1 MKKANVTSILLLL
14 FCVCVNR
21 FFSVNDCK
29 GVLVLYK
36 TAYVVCC
43 VFWLYFHRYLLRN
56 QRKLD
61 NVVLHTDP
69 KSTTLG
75 PQLIFIS
82 KKPPFE
88 PRPVSVFKAG
98 ENACKDCFWSFF
110 FKTFIKILF
119 QTANDNESTAIN
131 GNAYR
136 NV

>member
-1 MKKANVTSILLLL
+1 ML
-14 FCVCVNR
+14 C
-21 FFSVNDCK
+21 
-29 GVLVLYK
+29 
-36 TAYVVCC
+36 VVCC
-43 VFWLYFHRYLLRN
+43 MFWLRMHGYLLRN

-98 ENACKDCFWSFF
+98 ENACTDF
-110 FKTFIKILF
+110 FIKIFLPEKF
-119 QTANDNESTAIN
+119 S
-131 GNAYR
+131 
-136 NV
+136 